1 MPQPMTLV
9 SETAPSDSLLKR
21 NRYPLLNLEFPVC
34 FHLSDADFTIQAL
47 QLSHEE
53 VRVACTAADIPL
65 LVPRTAH
72 HRPDE
77 KIVHQTLLQLD
88 EDTALEALL
97 QVQVCRRHSQQEFHV
112 TFRILEL
119 DTPNQMRLETF
130 LQQALQSNASPA
142 SLFG

>member
-9 SETAPSDSLLKR
+9 SETAPSDQPLKR

-34 FHLSDADFTIQAL
+34 FRLSDADFTIQAL

-77 KIVHQTLLQLD
+77 KIVHQTLLHLD
-88 EDTALEALL
+88 DAPLEAQL

-119 DTPNQMRLETF
+119 NTPSQIRLEAF
-130 LQQALQSNASPA
+130 LQQALQNNASPA
-142 SLFG
+142 RLFG